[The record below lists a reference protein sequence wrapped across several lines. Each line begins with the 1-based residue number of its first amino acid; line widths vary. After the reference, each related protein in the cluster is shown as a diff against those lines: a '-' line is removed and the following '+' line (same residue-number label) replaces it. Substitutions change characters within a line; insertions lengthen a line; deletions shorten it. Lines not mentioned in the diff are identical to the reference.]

1 MQIRGDN
8 MSFISSEEIKRM
20 IMRGNPNLYSHV
32 LICLDHFEYSY
43 FPKYVERSEQVKDVI
58 KLVTARGMTSVKEV
72 YSYDLGLDFQLSE
85 FRAYHLDRV
94 EEALKFATRM
104 HEGQYRSNGEPYINH
119 PIRVAQKVE
128 KYKVSK
134 DLDILK
140 MAAYLHDTLED
151 TSATY
156 EDLAA
161 VFGSAVASIVLELT
175 TDKDMKTEMGKTKY
189 LEIKMKNMSSWAL
202 VIKLCDRL
210 DNISDL
216 SICSEEFRR
225 RYTDETIAI
234 IEYVLQNRN
243 LSKTHMN
250 IIKDIV
256 HGLCVQNEL
265 ANESLE
271 KLKVFEKKYQSFYAS
286 YLPA

>member
-1 MQIRGDN
+1 

>member
-1 MQIRGDN
+1 
-8 MSFISSEEIKRM
+8 MSFISKEEIKKM
-20 IMRGNPNLYSHV
+20 VKRGNPNIHSHV
-32 LICLDHFEYSY
+32 LICLDHFDYSY
-43 FPKYVERSEQVKDVI
+43 FPKYVDKGEDVKKVI
-58 KLVTARGMTSVKEV
+58 SSITSHSMTSIEEV
-72 YSYDLGLDFQLSE
+72 YSYDLNLEFQFSE
-85 FRAYHLDRV
+85 FRAYHLDPV

-104 HEGQYRSNGEPYINH
+104 HEGQYRTSGEAYINH
-119 PIRVAQKVE
+119 PIRAARNAE

-134 DLDILK
+134 DLKTLK
-140 MAAYLHDTLED
+140 MAAYLHDTIED

-161 VFGSAVASIVLELT
+161 LFGSTVASIVLELT
-175 TDKDMKTEMGKTKY
+175 TDKDMKAEIGKTRY

-216 SICSEEFRR
+216 SICTEEFRK
-225 RYTDETIAI
+225 RYTEETITI

-243 LSKTHMN
+243 LSKTHIH

-256 HGLCVQNEL
+256 HELCVQNEL
-265 ANESLE
+265 VGESVK
-271 KLKVFEKKYQSFYAS
+271 KLKVLEKTYQTFCF
-286 YLPA
+286 PA